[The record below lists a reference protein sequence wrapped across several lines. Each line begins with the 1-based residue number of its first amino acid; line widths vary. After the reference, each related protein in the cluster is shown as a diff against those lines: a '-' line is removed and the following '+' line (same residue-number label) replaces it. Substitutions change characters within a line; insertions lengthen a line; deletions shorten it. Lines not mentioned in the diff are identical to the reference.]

1 MVEQRVAGEVKR
13 VLTNYFN
20 DSGCNCYPWADTVPT
35 AADYDANYGLNR
47 GWLPYTAL
55 PFDWSGTY
63 RLPDWFMQND
73 WYKLIYYSVAQNYT
87 QVPGDCYSCIDST
100 LRVDG
105 VSGTRALFFMPGPPI
120 GTLTRTVT
128 NLAHYLEDG
137 ENSDDAN
144 DRYVTP
150 TSQAGTGTDLQ
161 ATVNAGDDRRG
172 MMRRQH
178 GFTLVEIAIALA
190 IGLLLAGCRAPVR
203 PGGQPAQQRKVKT
216 LNDIRGLDGFR
227 ARQ

>member
-150 TSQAGTGTDLQ
+150 TSQAK
-161 ATVNAGDDRRG
+161 DRDRLY
-172 MMRRQH
+172 R
-178 GFTLVEIAIALA
+178 L
-190 IGLLLAGCRAPVR
+190 P
-203 PGGQPAQQRKVKT
+203 
-216 LNDIRGLDGFR
+216 
-227 ARQ
+227 